1 MHLLLL
7 LLRHQLLLVFSLAAF
22 GVAAFLFP
30 VGIRASRQDSRT
42 RRGNGS
48 ALFLLRH
55 TKRGILVS
63 IYAHNPHQSRGD
75 ERERTREEQRERM
88 RTKERKRKR
97 GSAREFK
104 MREKRS
110 LKKVAAIGTIGWTT
124 SIAFFL
130 RLRGHLPLSISIS
143 RVSRETLDP
152 SPVLSTRFV
161 KGVSRGRR
169 RGRERCRC
177 GPIWKNDKIKSPT
190 TTHHKNVGN
199 LISDFPVVINQR
211 RRARAAGDERRHFRF
226 VVFQQR
232 RERCRCC
239 CHDDARLSFSLFL

>member
-1 MHLLLL
+1 MARHPTLHLLLL

-110 LKKVAAIGTIGWTT
+110 LKKVAAMG
-124 SIAFFL
+124 
-130 RLRGHLPLSISIS
+130 
-143 RVSRETLDP
+143 P
-152 SPVLSTRFV
+152 SD
-161 KGVSRGRR
+161 GRR
-169 RGRERCRC
+169 Q
-177 GPIWKNDKIKSPT
+177 S
-190 TTHHKNVGN
+190 
-199 LISDFPVVINQR
+199 
-211 RRARAAGDERRHFRF
+211 
-226 VVFQQR
+226 
-232 RERCRCC
+232 
-239 CHDDARLSFSLFL
+239 LSFSVFEAIFRSRSRSRESRGKPSTPRPFSRPAS